1 MKYTYYPGCSVKA
14 TANLYQKSI
23 DTVIPHFD
31 VELEEL
37 EDWNCCG
44 ATAYMSVKEL
54 MSFAIS
60 SRNLAMAEK
69 FHRDVVTPCSA
80 CYLVLNKTN
89 QYFNDYPEMRK
100 KLGIALE
107 AGGLSYSGNIRVRH
121 ILDIIIN
128 DVGLE
133 KVSEVTSKKL
143 VGLNVA
149 PYYGCQIV
157 RPTSYGSCEEEG
169 EEREFD
175 DPDDPV
181 CMNKLI
187 EATGATCVKYS
198 MKTKCCGSSLMGT
211 EEKQALKLCRGL
223 LSDAENNGAHCI
235 VTICPLCQMNLD
247 VYQSKVNNLFGTKFN
262 IPVIYFTQ
270 LIGLAMGKQI
280 KELGLDKLAV
290 KMTREMKQIVQGA

>member
-14 TANLYQKSI
+14 TANLYQESI
-23 DTVIPHFD
+23 DAVMPSLG

-37 EDWNCCG
+37 DDWNCCG

-60 SRNLAMAEK
+60 ARNLAMAEK

-89 QYFNDYPEMRK
+89 SYFNEYPDLRK
-100 KLGIALE
+100 KIGIALE

-121 ILDIIIN
+121 LLDVMVN
-128 DVGLE
+128 DVGFE
-133 KVSEVTSKKL
+133 KISEVATSRL
-143 VGLNVA
+143 EGLKVA

-157 RPTSYGSCEEEG
+157 RPLYYGCGACSENEDG
-169 EEREFD
+169 FD
-175 DPDDPV
+175 DPDDPI
-181 CMNKLI
+181 CMDRLI
-187 EATGATCVKYS
+187 ESTGAICVKYS

-211 EEKQALKLCRGL
+211 EEKQALKLCRGIL
-223 LSDAENNGAHCI
+223 ADAVNNGAHCI

-247 VYQSKVNNLFGTKFN
+247 VYQPKVNSLFGTKFD

-270 LIGLAMGKQI
+270 LIGLAMGKKP
-280 KELGLDKLAV
+280 KELGLDRLAV
-290 KMTREMKQIVQGA
+290 KMTGPMKQILQGA

>member
-23 DTVIPHFD
+23 DAVIPHLD

-100 KLGIALE
+100 KLGTALE

-121 ILDIIIN
+121 LLDIIIN

-133 KVSEVTSKKL
+133 KVSEMATKKL
-143 VGLNVA
+143 EGLNVA

-157 RPTSYGSCEEEG
+157 RPTNYGDNG
-169 EEREFD
+169 EEFD

-181 CMNKLI
+181 CMDRLI

-223 LSDAENNGAHCI
+223 LADAENNGAHCI

-247 VYQSKVNNLFGTKFN
+247 VYQSKVNNLFGTKYN

-270 LIGLAMGKQI
+270 LIGLAMGMDTK
-280 KELGLDKLAV
+280 KLGLDKLAV
-290 KMTREMKQIVQGA
+290 KMTRQMKQIVQGA

>member
-14 TANLYQKSI
+14 TANLYQESI
-23 DTVIPHFD
+23 DAVMPSLG

-37 EDWNCCG
+37 DDWNCCG

-60 SRNLAMAEK
+60 ARNLAMAENL
-69 FHRDVVTPCSA
+69 HRDVVTPCSA

-89 QYFNDYPEMRK
+89 HYFNDYPEMRK
-100 KLGIALE
+100 KLGTALE
-107 AGGLSYSGNIRVRH
+107 AGGLSYSGNVQVRH
-121 ILDIIIN
+121 LLDVIVS
-128 DVGLE
+128 DVGFEKISEAAARRLE
-133 KVSEVTSKKL
+133 
-143 VGLNVA
+143 GLNVA

-157 RPTSYGSCEEEG
+157 RPAYYGPNAEIDHEDG
-169 EEREFD
+169 FY

-181 CMNKLI
+181 CMDRLI
-187 EATGATCVKYS
+187 EATGATSVKYS

-247 VYQSKVNNLFGTKFN
+247 VYQPKVNSLFGTKFN

-270 LIGLAMGKQI
+270 LIGLAMGKNP
-280 KELGLDKLAV
+280 KALGLDRLAV
-290 KMTREMKQIVQGA
+290 KMTGPMKQILQGA